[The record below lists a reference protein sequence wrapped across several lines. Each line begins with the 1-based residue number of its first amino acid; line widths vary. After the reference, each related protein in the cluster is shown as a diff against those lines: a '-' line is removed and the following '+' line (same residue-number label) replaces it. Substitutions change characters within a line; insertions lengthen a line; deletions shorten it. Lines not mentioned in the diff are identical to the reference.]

1 MCQRFRGDEMVSI
14 DTDMMSEVART
25 TTLAQRPALTA
36 GDVVH
41 PAQHR
46 KRGADMA
53 WIARGRALTGPQCQR
68 LDCDPCEISTPHSV
82 VTVCCHRLTLTD
94 GDNHSTTQSQHFS
107 GSSPRQTWSCRVGQE
122 QGTDIDRLGQIE
134 TAKI

>member
-1 MCQRFRGDEMVSI
+1 
-14 DTDMMSEVART
+14 MSEVPRT
-25 TTLAQRPALTA
+25 KTLAQRPALTA

-68 LDCDPCEISTPHSV
+68 LDCEISTPLST
-82 VTVCCHRLTLTD
+82 VTVCCHLTLTD
-94 GDNHSTTQSQHFS
+94 GDNNSTKRSQSHHFF
-107 GSSPRQTWSCRVGQE
+107 GSLPAQS
-122 QGTDIDRLGQIE
+122 
-134 TAKI
+134 